1 MFEKKTSGS
10 VAADAVSML
19 ELALAD
25 ATGDPVGAWQA
36 VVNWVRPHAYRKST
50 RRVQAE
56 SRLQALVDALDLRT
70 DLRTRLQDA
79 TAALAK
85 GRRSVLLF
93 ATSGI
98 YPDTGVLTETARRLA
113 FRLLPE
119 AQEPEQLK
127 STLGSLFRRG
137 DAEWLGELPAGLWVA
152 LIRTLAPSSPAQM
165 PGPDPVRTRFAQ
177 DHQEA
182 VRVLAHR
189 IAAAG
194 LDPEMLRLEPR
205 LERHESPFMAL
216 CDEAVALAQAYG
228 EQIGSA
234 SPALEQVADHH
245 RHLLVLLDQCR
256 AAIERVRRTA
266 QREGA
271 SFRLTFRLRRLS
283 QHLWRLQ
290 SLVDLLASWDGDDAI
305 LQRRASLLRELVL
318 AECRRH
324 DLRRFWSQN
333 TELVALRVAENA
345 GRSGEHYIT
354 STRSEYIAML
364 RAAAGGGLVVALMAV
379 VKIRV
384 EAAALAPL
392 TEVLANCLN
401 YGLGFVLVH
410 LLHLAV
416 ATKQPAM
423 TANAIAAALD
433 APGAGARAGARS
445 GRVARERFDTL
456 VQLVARTVRTQL
468 AAVAGNIAVALPVAM
483 SIATGVWWATG
494 QHFVSSDKAH
504 TLLAG
509 LQPLASGALVYA
521 ALAGVCL
528 FAAGM
533 IAGFYDNLCAYNRIP
548 QRLLQLQ
555 TPRRWVGAQR
565 WARVA
570 AYVEN
575 NLGALAGNFSLGFL
589 LGGVA
594 GMGTLLGLA
603 LDVRHVTLTSANW
616 GFAMT
621 SLNTDAPWQVAGM
634 AALGVGLIGMI
645 NLGVSF
651 GLALWIALKSRGVKF
666 DQGRR
671 LVGEIVRGF
680 WRQPREFL
688 LPPRAGQAA
697 PDGSME
703 APPRQP

>member
-10 VAADAVSML
+10 AAADAVLML
-19 ELALAD
+19 QAALAD
-25 ATGDPVGAWQA
+25 ASSDPVGAWQA
-36 VVNWVRPHAYRKST
+36 VVNWVRPRAFRKSK
-50 RRVQAE
+50 RGAQAE
-56 SRLQALVDALDLRT
+56 ARLRALVDALDLRT
-70 DLRTRLQDA
+70 DLRARLQDA
-79 TAALAK
+79 AAALAK

-119 AQEPEQLK
+119 AHEPQQLK

-137 DAEWLGELPAGLWVA
+137 DAQWLSELPAGLWVA
-152 LIRTLAPSSPAQM
+152 LIRTLAPSSPTQA
-165 PGPDPVRTRFAQ
+165 PGPDPVRVRFAQ

-234 SPALEQVADHH
+234 SPALEQVVDHH

-305 LQRRASLLRELVL
+305 RQRRASLLRELVL

-354 STRSEYIAML
+354 STRSEYMAML

-392 TEVLANCLN
+392 AEVLANCLN

-433 APGAGARAGARS
+433 APGAGNGRA
-445 GRVARERFDTL
+445 ARERFDTL
-456 VQLVARTVRTQL
+456 VHLVARTVRTQL
-468 AAVAGNIAVALPVAM
+468 AAVAGNIAVALPAAM
-483 SIATGVWWATG
+483 VIATGVWWATG
-494 QHFVSSDKAH
+494 QHFVSADKAH

-528 FAAGM
+528 FVAGM

-555 TPRRWVGAQR
+555 TPRRWFGAQR

-621 SLNTDAPWQVAGM
+621 SLNIEAPWQVAVM

-688 LPPRAGQAA
+688 LPPRSDQPA
-697 PDGSME
+697 PGGGME
-703 APPRQP
+703 APTSQP